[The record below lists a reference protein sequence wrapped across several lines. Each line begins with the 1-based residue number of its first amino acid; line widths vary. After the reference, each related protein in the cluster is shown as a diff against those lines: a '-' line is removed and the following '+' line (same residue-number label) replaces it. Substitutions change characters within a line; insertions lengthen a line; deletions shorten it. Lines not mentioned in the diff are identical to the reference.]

1 MKALMIAVSF
11 AACATTSLAYAADF
25 GQPTGQNPSVTGQG
39 QWSPNSGAQPL
50 TRAQVRAQLVQAQRS
65 GELAYLNNTF
75 YRGGN

>member
-25 GQPTGQNPSVTGQG
+25 GQAPDGNPSVATQG
-39 QWSPNSGAQPL
+39 QWSPNNGAQPL
-50 TRAQVRAQLVQAQRS
+50 TRAQVRAELVQAQRS

-75 YRGGN
+75 YKGGN

>member
-1 MKALMIAVSF
+1 MKALMIAMSF
-11 AACATTSLAYAADF
+11 AACAATSLTYAADF
-25 GQPTGQNPSVTGQG
+25 GQAADQNSSVTSQG

-75 YRGGN
+75 YKGGN